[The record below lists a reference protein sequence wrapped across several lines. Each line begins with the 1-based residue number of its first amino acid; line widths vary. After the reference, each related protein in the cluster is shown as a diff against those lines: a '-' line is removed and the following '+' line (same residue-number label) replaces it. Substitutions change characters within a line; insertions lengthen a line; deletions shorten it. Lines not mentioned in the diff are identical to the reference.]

1 MKLTEEQKA
10 ELQALAEMKDEDID
24 LSDIPE
30 RPVNWKTAR
39 RGVFYRPV
47 KQQITITLDEY
58 VIDWFEDNEPDE
70 TARHET
76 INGILM
82 DYIKR
87 KRFPSSGKKQAGA
100 ED

>member
-1 MKLTEEQKA
+1 MKLTEQQKA
-10 ELQALAEMKDEDID
+10 ELEALAAMKDEDID
-24 LSDIPE
+24 FSDIPE
-30 RPVNWKTAR
+30 IKEFSNPR

-58 VIDWFEDNEPDE
+58 VIDWFEDSEPDE
-70 TARHET
+70 LARHET

-87 KRFPSSGKKQAGA
+87 KRLPNSRRIYEEG
-100 ED
+100 

>member
-1 MKLTEEQKA
+1 MKLTEKQKA
-10 ELQALAEMKDEDID
+10 ELQALAQMKDEDID

-30 RPVNWKTAR
+30 RPVNRKTAR

-47 KQQITITLDEY
+47 KQQVTVTLDEY

-70 TARHET
+70 RARHEA

-87 KRFPSSGKKQAGA
+87 KRLPNSR
-100 ED
+100 

>member
-1 MKLTEEQKA
+1 MKLTERQKA

-30 RPVNWKTAR
+30 RPINWKTAR

-58 VIDWFEDNEPDE
+58 VIDWFEDSEPDE
-70 TARHET
+70 QARHET

-82 DYIKR
+82 EHIKR
-87 KRFPSSGKKQAGA
+87 KRLPNSGKKQAGQ
-100 ED
+100 EG